1 MSLTSPRML
10 QQWSFTHQY
19 SCLLHFRFAGAAA
32 HSAAKPTTPVKGKAV
47 RGAQR
52 TPIKAVS
59 KSQAGGVA
67 KAPPKDPKLEQAK
80 KKGLD
85 KARET
90 MRVKSTAKKTDSST
104 GTWAQRNDDFD
115 RTFVIDWLDG
125 GRPATTVF
133 WRALSA
139 MESLIKRKQ
148 LTTPSERNKPLC
160 PTWDRVCSVRAPRN
174 GKV

>member
-1 MSLTSPRML
+1 M
-10 QQWSFTHQY
+10 
-19 SCLLHFRFAGAAA
+19 LHFRFAGAAA

-90 MRVKSTAKKTDSST
+90 MRVKSTVKRTESSA
-104 GTWAQRNDDFD
+104 GTWAQRNDDLD
-115 RTFVIDWLDG
+115 RTFVLEWLDG
-125 GRPATTVF
+125 KAGYYGFVAGIIRLGAGGAPGSIPSGAAATT
-133 WRALSA
+133 AL
-139 MESLIKRKQ
+139 R
-148 LTTPSERNKPLC
+148 RF
-160 PTWDRVCSVRAPRN
+160 APPPQ
-174 GKV
+174 